1 MTTNN
6 SIVTQE
12 IDLSGHILILEVGR
26 YAQQASGAVVARLGD
41 TVVLAT
47 VVAGRENP
55 DLGYLP
61 LSVEYQEKLY
71 SGGKI
76 KGSRWVK
83 REGRPSDEAILTARL
98 IDRSLR
104 PLFPKSLRRE
114 IQVVVTTLSVDSEN
128 DPDAPAIVA
137 VSAALSLTDLPFAGP
152 VGAVRVGYVPQ
163 NGGGNFLT
171 NPTYQDREYSDL
183 DLTVSGNRDGIVMV
197 EAGARELSEAN
208 TILAIRHGHAEIIK
222 IIDAI
227 TELRQKLGK
236 KPAAVDLSE
245 NQEISVLAKKILK
258 NFPREIKDLVACL
271 ASKEADAD
279 TTDLVDLISQK
290 ESLEDKALV
299 ASALDKAATL
309 LVRQNILEK
318 GLRPDGRKPD
328 EIRQITCRVSELP
341 RTHGSAMFQR
351 GTTQALTITTLAS
364 PSMEQW
370 IESPDQEEKKRY
382 IHHYNMPPFSVGE
395 TGRMGWPSRREIGHG
410 ALAERALIPVIPAE
424 KDFPYT
430 VRVVSEIM
438 SSNGSTSMASVC
450 GSTLSLM
457 DAGVPIKAP
466 VAGIAMGLV
475 IDGQKQVILSDIA
488 GIEDFKGD
496 MDFKVAG
503 TKAGITALQMDVKVA
518 GLSFDILETAL
529 EQARAGR
536 LSILEKMLA
545 VLPQSKREV
554 SKYAPKIVILQIDV
568 EKIGDVIGPGG
579 KIIKKIIAETESQI
593 DVEDDGTVVV
603 SGIDHEKI
611 QRAVDWIKGL
621 TKEIKIG
628 EEYDGT
634 IVRITDFGAFV
645 NLTPGKDGL
654 VHVSKLST
662 GYLSHP
668 SEVVSEGQTLKV
680 KVENIDD
687 QNRVSL
693 MPVTP
698 LPAPA
703 GSAQRPPRPQQDRPF
718 RRDDARGRSPRSF
731 GPGSPPRRP
740 DSGGRPRRPYY
751 ER

>member
-1 MTTNN
+1 
-6 SIVTQE
+6 
-12 IDLSGHILILEVGR
+12 
-26 YAQQASGAVVARLGD
+26 
-41 TVVLAT
+41 
-47 VVAGRENP
+47 
-55 DLGYLP
+55 
-61 LSVEYQEKLY
+61 
-71 SGGKI
+71 
-76 KGSRWVK
+76 
-83 REGRPSDEAILTARL
+83 
-98 IDRSLR
+98 
-104 PLFPKSLRRE
+104 
-114 IQVVVTTLSVDSEN
+114 
-128 DPDAPAIVA
+128 
-137 VSAALSLTDLPFAGP
+137 
-152 VGAVRVGYVPQ
+152 
-163 NGGGNFLT
+163 
-171 NPTYQDREYSDL
+171 
-183 DLTVSGNRDGIVMV
+183 MV
-197 EAGARELSEAN
+197 EAGARELSETN

-227 TELRQKLGK
+227 TELRQKLAK
-236 KPAAVDLSE
+236 KPAPVDLSE
-245 NQEISVLAKKILK
+245 NQEIAALAKKILK
-258 NFPREIKDLVACL
+258 NFPKEIKDLVAAS

-279 TTDLVDLISQK
+279 TSDLVDIISQK

-309 LVRQNILEK
+309 LVRQNILET

-328 EIRQITCRVSELP
+328 QIRPITCRVSELP

-351 GTTQALTITTLAS
+351 GTTQSLTITTLAS

-410 ALAERALIPVIPAE
+410 ALAERALVPVIPAE

-430 VRVVSEIM
+430 IRVVSEIM
-438 SSNGSTSMASVC
+438 SSNGSTSMAAVC

-457 DAGVPIKAP
+457 DAGVPIKTP

-503 TKAGITALQMDVKVA
+503 TKAGITALQMDVKVP
-518 GLSFDILETAL
+518 GLSFDILATVL
-529 EQARAGR
+529 EQARVGR

-545 VLPQSKREV
+545 VIPQSKREV

-579 KIIKKIIAETESQI
+579 KTIKKIIAETESQI

-603 SGIDHEKI
+603 SGVDHDKI

-621 TKEIKIG
+621 TKEIQIG

-634 IVRITDFGAFV
+634 VVRITDFGAFV
-645 NLTPGKDGL
+645 NLIPGKDGL

-668 SEVVSEGQTLKV
+668 SEVTSEGQPLKV
-680 KVENIDD
+680 RVDNIDD
-687 QNRVSL
+687 QGRVSL
-693 MPVTP
+693 LPVTP
-698 LPAPA
+698 LLAPA
-703 GSAQRPPRPQQDRPF
+703 GAASRPPRPHDDRPF
-718 RRDDARGRSPRSF
+718 RRDSDRG
-731 GPGSPPRRP
+731 PRRP
-740 DSGGRPRRPYY
+740 FTRPDVRRGRRPYY

>member
-6 SIVTQE
+6 SIITQE
-12 IDLSGHILILEVGR
+12 IDLSGRVLTLEVGR

-55 DLGYLP
+55 DIDYLP

-128 DPDAPAIVA
+128 DPDTPAIVA

-152 VGAVRVGYVPQ
+152 VGAVRVGFVPQ
-163 NGGGNFLT
+163 NGTGNFLT

-183 DLTVSGNRDGIVMV
+183 DLIVSGNRDGIVMV
-197 EAGARELSEAN
+197 EAGVRELSEAN

-227 TELRQKLGK
+227 AELRQKLGK
-236 KPAAVDLSE
+236 KPAPVDLSE
-245 NQEISVLAKKILK
+245 NQEISALAKKIFK
-258 NFPREIKDLVACL
+258 NFPRELQDLVNTMA
-271 ASKEADAD
+271 AKEADAD
-279 TTDLVDLISQK
+279 TAGLVDIISQK
-290 ESLEDKALV
+290 EALEDKNLV
-299 ASALDKAATL
+299 AAALDKAATM

-318 GLRPDGRKPD
+318 VLRPDGRKPD
-328 EIRQITCRVSELP
+328 EIRPITCRVSELP

-351 GTTQALTITTLAS
+351 GSTQALTITTLAS

-370 IESPDQEEKKRY
+370 IESPEHEEKKRY

-410 ALAERALIPVIPAE
+410 ALAERALVPVIPAE

-430 VRVVSEIM
+430 IRVVSEIM

-457 DAGVPIKAP
+457 DAGVPIKSP
-466 VAGIAMGLV
+466 VAGIAMGLI

-503 TKAGITALQMDVKVA
+503 TTAGITALQMDVKVP

-529 EQARAGR
+529 EQARVGR

-545 VLPQSKREV
+545 VLPKSKLEV

-579 KIIKKIIAETESQI
+579 KTIKKIIAETEAEI

-603 SGIDHEKI
+603 SGIDHDKI

-634 IVRITDFGAFV
+634 VVRITDFGAFV

-654 VHVSKLST
+654 VHISKLST

-668 SEVVSEGQTLKV
+668 SEVISEGQNLKV
-680 KVENIDD
+680 RVENIDD
-687 QNRVSL
+687 QNRV
-693 MPVTP
+693 
-698 LPAPA
+698 
-703 GSAQRPPRPQQDRPF
+703 
-718 RRDDARGRSPRSF
+718 
-731 GPGSPPRRP
+731 
-740 DSGGRPRRPYY
+740 
-751 ER
+751 

>member
-1 MTTNN
+1 MTDN
-6 SIVTQE
+6 SIISQT
-12 IDLSGHILILEVGR
+12 IDLSGRTLTLEVGR

-47 VVAGRENP
+47 VVAGKTNP
-55 DLGYLP
+55 TATYLP
-61 LSVEYQEKLY
+61 LFVEYQEKLY

-83 REGRPSDEAILTARL
+83 REGRPSDESILIARF
-98 IDRSLR
+98 IDRSIR
-104 PLFPKSLRRE
+104 PLLPKSLRRE

-128 DPDAPAIVA
+128 DPDIPSIIAT
-137 VSAALSLTDLPFAGP
+137 SAALSLTDLPFAGP
-152 VGAVRVGYVPQ
+152 IGAVRVGYVPQ

-171 NPTYQDREYSDL
+171 NPTHQDREYSDL
-183 DLTVSGNRDGIVMV
+183 DLVVSGNKDGIVMV
-197 EAGARELSEAN
+197 EAGATELSEAN
-208 TILAIRHGHAEIIK
+208 TILAIRHGHGEIIK

-227 TELRQKLGK
+227 GELRQKLGNS
-236 KPAAVDLSE
+236 PAPVDLSE
-245 NQEISVLAKKILK
+245 NQEISALAKTILK
-258 NFPREIKDLVACL
+258 KFPAEIKDLVA
-271 ASKEADAD
+271 AMAGKEADAD
-279 TTDLVDLISQK
+279 TADLVDLISQK
-290 ESLEDKALV
+290 ESLEDKVLV
-299 ASALDKAATL
+299 AAALDKAAAL

-318 GLRPDGRKPD
+318 NLRPDGRKPD
-328 EIRQITCRVSELP
+328 EIRAITCRVSELP

-370 IESPDQEEKKRY
+370 IESPEHEEKKRY

-410 ALAERALIPVIPAE
+410 ALAERALVPVIPAE

-430 VRVVSEIM
+430 IRVVSEIM

-475 IDGQKQVILSDIA
+475 IDGQKHVILSDIA

-503 TKAGITALQMDVKVA
+503 TKAGITALQMDVKVP

-529 EQARAGR
+529 EQARIGR
-536 LSILEKMLA
+536 LSILEKMIA
-545 VLPQSKREV
+545 VLPQSKKEV

-603 SGIDHEKI
+603 SGVDHEKI
-611 QRAVDWIKGL
+611 QKAVDWIKGL

-634 IVRITDFGAFV
+634 VVRITDFGAFV

-668 SEVVSEGQTLKV
+668 SEVVSEGQILKV
-680 KVENIDD
+680 RVENIDD

-693 MPVTP
+693 LPVTP

-703 GSAQRPPRPQQDRPF
+703 GSTRPPRPPQDHPF
-718 RRDDARGRSPRSF
+718 RRDDGRGSRPFTRRSL
-731 GPGSPPRRP
+731 
-740 DSGGRPRRPYY
+740 DGGGRRPYY